1 MKKIHLLPEDV
12 SQKIA
17 AGEVIERPVS
27 VVKELVE
34 NALDAGAS
42 EVRVELADGGKSL
55 IKVQDNGAGMDRED
69 AALCFRRHSTSKIA
83 REEDLERIATLGFRG
98 EALASIA
105 AVSRLTLRTFD
116 GEGERGTMIEREGER
131 LVAVTDIAFP
141 RGTTVEVC
149 DLFFNLPA
157 RRKFLRSGQSEFG
170 PIAKY
175 VTQAALGA
183 PGVRFALVHGTRVTL
198 DCPAVGTLRERV
210 FQIFGKKMIEGLMD
224 VAAEGGA
231 ARLEGLASMPLAG
244 RADKSVQYFF
254 VNGRPVKDRI
264 LMAALSQAYTGV
276 LEKGRSPEAFL
287 FLRLP
292 FEDVDV
298 NVHPAKAE
306 VRFRDTQLVFRLV
319 LRAVGEAATRG
330 QAVKVVVP
338 DAGNVAPGAR
348 IAEGGSGYRPRALT
362 FGPPGSGTP
371 GEDSGPEGAGPLGGS
386 RGAEDAA
393 GHEHCSRPEGI
404 GGDKTGEVTGDMSPG
419 HVSPSFST
427 PAASAGAAGAI
438 GRPGVPSASGRA
450 VLGQFANMYIVASS
464 PDGLLVIDQHNAH
477 ERVLYDKFREIDRLK
492 LWPRKTLLIP
502 TILELPPSAVARLE
516 ENAATFEEIGFRV
529 EAMGGRSYAL
539 KEYPDLFKAEE
550 AKDVFLGLLDEAATK
565 TAEERRDH
573 MIATMACKAAIKAGE
588 LLTRE
593 KMGYLVEE
601 LFKTSQPALCP
612 HGRPIV
618 VRVEKSVIDKGLGR
632 RGQT

>member
-1 MKKIHLLPEDV
+1 MKKIHLLPDEV
-12 SQKIA
+12 AQKIA

-34 NALDAGAS
+34 NSLDAGAT
-42 EVRVELADGGKSL
+42 EVRIELVDGGKSL

-105 AVSRLTLRTFD
+105 AVSRLILRTFD
-116 GEGERGTMIEREGER
+116 GQGDRGTMIEREGER

-141 RGTTVEVC
+141 QGTTVEVR

-157 RRKFLRSGQSEFG
+157 RRKFLRSGQSELG
-170 PIAKY
+170 PVTKY
-175 VTQAALGA
+175 VTQAALGTPA
-183 PGVRFALVHGTRVTL
+183 VRFTLVHGTRKTI
-198 DCPAVGTLRERV
+198 DCPAVATLRERV
-210 FQIFGKKMIEGLMD
+210 FQIFGKSMIEGLAD
-224 VAAEGGA
+224 VAAEEGE
-231 ARLEGLASMPLAG
+231 ARLEGLASKPLAG
-244 RADKSVQYFF
+244 RADKSVQHFF

-264 LMAALSQAYTGV
+264 LMAALSQAYMGI

-292 FEDVDV
+292 YADVDV

-330 QAVKVVVP
+330 QTIKEVVP
-338 DAGNVAPGAR
+338 EIGPRVSETKIAESGSEYRPQSLTLGPIGAEAIAPGSVDETGVMRREPVFPSSAPGA
-348 IAEGGSGYRPRALT
+348 
-362 FGPPGSGTP
+362 
-371 GEDSGPEGAGPLGGS
+371 
-386 RGAEDAA
+386 AA
-393 GHEHCSRPEGI
+393 SL
-404 GGDKTGEVTGDMSPG
+404 
-419 HVSPSFST
+419 T
-427 PAASAGAAGAI
+427 PAPAGKGL
-438 GRPGVPSASGRA
+438 V
-450 VLGQFANMYIVASS
+450 VLGQFASMYIVASGE
-464 PDGLLVIDQHNAH
+464 DGLLVIDQHNAH
-477 ERVLYDKFREIDRLK
+477 ERVLFDKFKEIDRLK

-502 TILELPPSAVARLE
+502 PILELAPSAVVRLE
-516 ENAATFEEIGFRV
+516 ENEVLFEDLGFRI

-550 AKDVFLGLLDEAATK
+550 AKDVFLGLLDEAANK
-565 TAEERRDH
+565 TPEERRDH
-573 MIATMACKAAIKAGE
+573 MLATMACKAAIKAGE

-593 KMGYLVEE
+593 KMGYLVDE

-618 VRVEKSVIDKGLGR
+618 VRVEKSIIDKGLGR
-632 RGQT
+632 KGQI